1 MIWKKGEKIK
11 RGEIEGQMCDPSRR
25 LEHEPSQGFG
35 IGETPIPCLV
45 TDP

>member
-1 MIWKKGEKIK
+1 MIWKKRENKK
-11 RGEIEGQMCDPSRR
+11 RGEGQMCDPSRR